1 MNVKLGSTREAGENT
16 LEVACVNKMEKYIIP
31 EQLPLAGNLPEKWAR
46 FKKQFKQFLDASEK
60 SEASDKAKIAMLLRS
75 IGDKGNDI
83 FDNFSFEA
91 DAQPTFVDVLEK
103 FDQFCKPRVSVFT
116 ARHQFL
122 TMKQNTRSID
132 EFLTALKKKVRECT
146 FGDLTDDMVLHALTM
161 GLDQERTRRRL
172 FETENLT

>member
-1 MNVKLGSTREAGENT
+1 MGSLQKAVEA
-16 LEVACVNKMEKYIIP
+16 II
-31 EQLPLAGNLPEKWAR
+31 
-46 FKKQFKQFLDASEK
+46 LDASEK
-60 SEASDKAKIAMLLRS
+60 SEASDKAKIAKLLRT
-75 IGDKGNDI
+75 IGDKGNDK

-91 DAQPTFVDVLEK
+91 DAYSTFINVLDK
-103 FDQFCKPRVSVFT
+103 FDQLCRPLVSVFT

-172 FETENLT
+172 FETENLTLNKAIGMCRVAEDTEDKKVTIERRGYCTV